1 MIFEINIF
9 YSKLC
14 GGKNANNLLMILISK
29 SQFRKQETYNVLPWA
44 TAQVWFFCC
53 WKNRWAYNIAESRC
67 FSWKLKINDYLM
79 IIFRKCLTTKY
90 LNLLP
95 RFEVFITVNQFGNQ
109 NKTGFCAVNLKM
121 VNTYDMFVV
130 KTVDDNDR
138 IVGHFHEKFDEL
150 QNS

>member
-1 MIFEINIF
+1 
-9 YSKLC
+9 
-14 GGKNANNLLMILISK
+14 
-29 SQFRKQETYNVLPWA
+29 
-44 TAQVWFFCC
+44 
-53 WKNRWAYNIAESRC
+53 
-67 FSWKLKINDYLM
+67 M

-109 NKTGFCAVNLKM
+109 NKTRFCAVNLKM

-138 IVGHFHEKFDEL
+138 IVGHFHEKLDEL